1 MRKRDRETH
10 NLSRPAEDSRGY
22 ILVARR
28 GILRSTSA
36 HVAATTRRLRRQ
48 RTMLLTSERRIWAER
63 EKERA
68 RDREREN
75 QTSLAESLSR
85 VSWSSHLRS
94 GESAR
99 FRCARKIKRE
109 RETWTENP
117 SLRAAIPFSSPVA
130 TTLRSRCTTP
140 PPRAVRDPDD
150 ES

>member
-10 NLSRPAEDSRGY
+10 NLPRPAEDSRGY

-48 RTMLLTSERRIWAER
+48 RTMLLTSERRRWAER

-109 RETWTENP
+109 RERNAGVDGE
-117 SLRAAIPFSSPVA
+117 SVVEGRDSVLFSRRYYPPVA
-130 TTLRSRCTTP
+130 LHHPSSAGRERS
-140 PPRAVRDPDD
+140 
-150 ES
+150 